1 MKSVQLTTLMS
12 LLFLSSM
19 AQIIVT
25 KSGLHAKAYFGY
37 MTEDRLTYPANLP
50 DNKNFILY
58 SEIDSINGIIDPS
71 IKKYMLEVNSSI
83 KFNENAV
90 NYSNSLTQAPK
101 AKQVKPLTYKN
112 PSVNYKQTAKCLTDA
127 GTAYLIGSG
136 LTLAGSAVVIF
147 MKGDDRFVYGGVLS
161 LSGLVAYFIGHS
173 NLIKAGKSMNE
184 DRTLSLQPSSYG
196 LGLALKF

>member
-1 MKSVQLTTLMS
+1 MKSVLLITLMS

-19 AQIIVT
+19 AQSIVT

-37 MTEDRLTYPANLP
+37 MTEDRLMYPANLP
-50 DNKNFILY
+50 DNNDFILY

-90 NYSNSLTQAPK
+90 NSLTQAPK
-101 AKQVKPLTYKN
+101 VKQVKPLTYKN
-112 PSVNYKQTAKCLTDA
+112 PSINYKKTAQYLTAA
-127 GTAYLIGSG
+127 GTNYLFGSG
-136 LTLAGSAVVIF
+136 LVLAGSAAVVF
-147 MKGDDRFVYGGVLS
+147 TKGEDRFLYGGILS
-161 LSGLVAYFIGHS
+161 LSGLVVYFIGHS

-184 DRTLSLQPSSYG
+184 DLALSLHPSSSG